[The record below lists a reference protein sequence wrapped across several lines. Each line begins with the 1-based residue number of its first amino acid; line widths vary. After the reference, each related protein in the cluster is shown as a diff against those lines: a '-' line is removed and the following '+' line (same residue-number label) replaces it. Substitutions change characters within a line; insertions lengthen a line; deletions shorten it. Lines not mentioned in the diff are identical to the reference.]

1 MKLNVAI
8 VGRPNVGKSTL
19 FNRLVGKKLALVDD
33 RPGVTRDRR
42 ENEAKLGDLLIN
54 IIDTAGLE
62 VAEEDA
68 LETRMRLQT
77 EEAIS
82 MADVIF
88 FMIDARMGL
97 TPMDEYFANMV
108 RKSGKTTILLANK
121 AEGKAAD
128 GGFYEAFSLG
138 LGEPIAV
145 SAEHGIGMADLY
157 EVLVKHEEEMI
168 AANGGVYPDE
178 EALLAADEGPAVDVA
193 IEGEI
198 EDEEEDV
205 LPYDPSKPL
214 RVAIVGR
221 PNAGKSTL
229 INQLIGED
237 RLLTGPEAGITRDS
251 ISVNWE
257 FKDRKFKLFDTAG
270 MRKKARV
277 QEKLEKLSVSDALRS
292 IQFAEVVVVTLD
304 VTKPFEKQDLQIA
317 DLVAREGRAIVI
329 ALNKWDLIENH
340 QEKLAEMR
348 EKANRLLPQMRDVP
362 LIPISGLTGKNLPR
376 LMQNILDIYDVWNI
390 RISTSR
396 LNRWLNNVVGHHPP
410 PGVGGRRIKIRY
422 ATQIKAR
429 PPTVAVFC
437 SRPDALPDSYTRYLL
452 NDFRDHFKVPA
463 VPVRVLMRK
472 GDNPYAAK
480 AAKRKIH

>member
-42 ENEAKLGDLLIN
+42 ESEATLGDITMN

-62 VAEEDA
+62 MADEDA
-68 LETRMRLQT
+68 LETRMRHQT
-77 EEAIS
+77 EEAIAMS
-82 MADVIF
+82 DVVL
-88 FMIDARMGL
+88 FMMDARAGI

-108 RKSGKTTILLANK
+108 RKSGKPTILLANK
-121 AEGKAAD
+121 SEGRASDA
-128 GGFYEAFSLG
+128 GFYEAFSLG
-138 LGEPIAV
+138 LGEPV
-145 SAEHGIGMADLY
+145 PMSAEHGIGMSDIFQ
-157 EVLVKHEEEMI
+157 ELVKIEEKKLAELK
-168 AANGGVYPDE
+168 
-178 EALLAADEGPAVDVA
+178 EAETENEVDAFLSDDAGPAVDVD
-193 IEGEI
+193 I
-198 EDEEEDV
+198 EDDESETP
-205 LPYDPSKPL
+205 LYDPSKPL

-229 INQLIGED
+229 INHLIGQE

-257 FKDRKFKLFDTAG
+257 FRDRKFKLFDTAG
-270 MRKKARV
+270 MRRKARV

-317 DLVAREGRAIVI
+317 DLVSREGRAIVI
-329 ALNKWDLIENH
+329 ALNKWDLVENP
-340 QEKLAEMR
+340 QEMLADLR
-348 EKANRLLPQMRDVP
+348 EKAERLLPQMRDVP
-362 LIPISGLTGKNLPR
+362 LVPISGLTGKNLDR
-376 LMQNILDIYDVWNI
+376 LMQSVLDIYEVWN
-390 RISTSR
+390 RRVSTSR
-396 LNRWLNNVVGHHPP
+396 LNRWLNHATESHPP
-410 PGVGGRRIKIRY
+410 PAVGGRRIKIRY

-429 PPTVAVFC
+429 PPTFVVMC
-437 SRPDALPDSYTRYLL
+437 SRPEALPDSYTRYLL
-452 NDFRDHFKVPA
+452 NDLRDMFDIPA
-463 VPVRVLMRK
+463 VPVRMLMRR

>member
-42 ENEAKLGDLLIN
+42 ESDAQLGDLHIN

-77 EEAIS
+77 EEAIG
-82 MADVIF
+82 MADVVL
-88 FMIDARMGL
+88 FMMDARAGI
-97 TPMDEYFANMV
+97 TPMDEHFAAMV
-108 RKSGKTTILLANK
+108 RKAGKPTVLLANK
-121 AEGKAAD
+121 SEGKASDA
-128 GGFYEAFSLG
+128 GYYEAFSLG
-138 LGEPIAV
+138 LGEPMPI
-145 SAEHGIGMADLY
+145 SAEHGIGMSDLY
-157 EVLVKHEEEMI
+157 EELVKYDDAKKIELGLAEDDDVE
-168 AANGGVYPDE
+168 AA
-178 EALLAADEGPAVDVA
+178 LADDEGPLVDVD
-193 IEGEI
+193 I
-198 EDEEEDV
+198 EDDEAETP
-205 LPYDPSKPL
+205 LYDPTKPL

-229 INQLIGED
+229 INHLIGQD

-257 FKDRKFKLFDTAG
+257 FRDRKFKLFDTAG
-270 MRKKARV
+270 MRRKARV

-329 ALNKWDLIENH
+329 ALNKWDLVENP
-340 QEKLAEMR
+340 QEMLADLR
-348 EKANRLLPQMRDVP
+348 EKAERLLPQMRNVP
-362 LIPISGLTGKNLPR
+362 LIPVSGLTGKNLDR
-376 LMQNILDIYDVWNI
+376 LMKAVLDIYEVWN
-390 RISTSR
+390 RRVSTSR
-396 LNRWLNNVVGHHPP
+396 LNRWLNDSTQGHPP
-410 PGVGGRRIKIRY
+410 PAVGGRRIKIRY

-429 PPTVAVFC
+429 PPTFVVMC
-437 SRPDALPDSYTRYLL
+437 SRPEDLPDSYQRYLL
-452 NDFRDHFKVPA
+452 NDLRDTFDIPA
-463 VPVRVLMRK
+463 VPVRMLMRR
-472 GDNPYAAK
+472 GDNPFAAK
-480 AAKRKIH
+480 AAKRKIY

>member
-42 ENEAKLGDLLIN
+42 ESEVQLGDLHIN

-82 MADVIF
+82 MADVVL
-88 FMIDARMGL
+88 FMMDARAGT
-97 TPMDEYFANMV
+97 TPMDEHFASMV
-108 RKSGKTTILLANK
+108 RKAGKPTILLANK
-121 AEGKAAD
+121 SEGKASDA
-128 GGFYEAFSLG
+128 GYYEAFSLG
-138 LGEPIAV
+138 LGEPMPL

-157 EVLVKHEEEMI
+157 EELVK
-168 AANGGVYPDE
+168 YDE
-178 EALLAADEGPAVDVA
+178 EKRAKLGSDEADAIDAALAEDDGPLVDVD
-193 IEGEI
+193 I
-198 EDEEEDV
+198 EDDESETP
-205 LPYDPSKPL
+205 LYDPTKPL

-229 INQLIGED
+229 INNLIGED

-257 FKDRKFKLFDTAG
+257 FRDRKFKLFDTAG
-270 MRKKARV
+270 MRRKARV

-292 IQFAEVVVVTLD
+292 IQFAEVVIVTLD

-317 DLVAREGRAIVI
+317 DLVGREGRAIVI
-329 ALNKWDLIENH
+329 ALNKWDLVEKP
-340 QEKLAEMR
+340 QEMMAELR
-348 EKANRLLPQMRDVP
+348 EKATRLLPQMRDVP
-362 LIPISGLTGKNLPR
+362 LVPVSGLTGKNLDR
-376 LMQNILDIYDVWNI
+376 LMKSVLDIYEVWN
-390 RISTSR
+390 RRVSTSR
-396 LNRWLNNVVGHHPP
+396 LNRWLNGATQGHPP
-410 PGVGGRRIKIRY
+410 PAVGGRRIKVRY
-422 ATQIKAR
+422 VTQIKTR
-429 PPTVAVFC
+429 PPTFVVMC
-437 SRPDALPDSYTRYLL
+437 SRPEDLPDSYQRYLL
-452 NDFRDHFKVPA
+452 NDLRDTFKIPA
-463 VPVRVLMRK
+463 VPVRMLMRK

-480 AAKRKIH
+480 ATKRKIY

>member
-42 ENEAKLGDLLIN
+42 ESEATLGDLAIN

-77 EEAIS
+77 EEAIG
-82 MADVIF
+82 MADVVF
-88 FMIDARMGL
+88 FMMDARAGI
-97 TPMDEYFANMV
+97 TPMDEHFANLV
-108 RKSGKTTILLANK
+108 RKSGKPTILLANK
-121 AEGKAAD
+121 SEGRASDA
-128 GGFYEAFSLG
+128 GFYEAFSLG
-138 LGEPIAV
+138 LGEPVAM
-145 SAEHGIGMADLY
+145 SAEHGIGMAEIYELLVAQEEDLRAAGGAQK
-157 EVLVKHEEEMI
+157 EEDLIEEDEGPLVDVELSDE
-168 AANGGVYPDE
+168 DE
-178 EALLAADEGPAVDVA
+178 EAGAPL
-193 IEGEI
+193 
-198 EDEEEDV
+198 
-205 LPYDPSKPL
+205 YDPTKPL

-229 INQLIGED
+229 INQLIGQD

-251 ISVNWE
+251 ISVNWVFRE
-257 FKDRKFKLFDTAG
+257 RKFKLFDTAG

-317 DLVAREGRAIVI
+317 DLVGREGRAIVI
-329 ALNKWDLIENH
+329 ALNKWDLVENP
-340 QEKLAEMR
+340 QEKLAELR
-348 EKANRLLPQMRDVP
+348 EKASRLLPQMRDVP
-362 LIPISGLTGKNLPR
+362 LVPISGLTGKNLDR
-376 LMQNILDIYDVWNI
+376 LMQAVLDIYEVWNI
-390 RISTSR
+390 RISTAR
-396 LNRWLNNVVGHHPP
+396 LNRWLNDAVGSHPP
-410 PGVGGRRIKIRY
+410 PAAGGRRIKIRY

-429 PPTVAVFC
+429 PPTFVVMC
-437 SRPDALPDSYTRYLL
+437 SRPEALPDSYTRFLL
-452 NDFRDHFKVPA
+452 NDLRDMFKIPA
-463 VPVRVLMRK
+463 VPVRMLMRK

-480 AAKRKIH
+480 AAKRKIQ

>member
-42 ENEAKLGDLLIN
+42 ESEARIGDLTIN

-77 EEAIS
+77 EEAIAL
-82 MADVIF
+82 ADVVL
-88 FMIDARMGL
+88 FMMDARAGI
-97 TPMDEYFANMV
+97 TPMDEYFAKMV
-108 RKSGKTTILLANK
+108 RKAGKPTILLANK
-121 AEGKAAD
+121 SEGRASDA
-128 GGFYEAFSLG
+128 GFYEAFALG
-138 LGEPIAV
+138 LGDPV
-145 SAEHGIGMADLY
+145 PLSAEHGIGISDLY
-157 EVLVKHEEEMI
+157 EALLKYEEEKL
-168 AANGGVYPDE
+168 AAAGPLNDQLDS
-178 EALLAADEGPAVDVA
+178 LLAEEDGPQVDVV
-193 IEGEI
+193 I
-198 EDEEEDV
+198 EDDESEAP
-205 LPYDPSKPL
+205 LYDPTKPL

-229 INQLIGED
+229 INHMIGED

-257 FKDRKFKLFDTAG
+257 FRDRKIKLFDTAG

-317 DLVAREGRAIVI
+317 DLVQREGRAIVI
-329 ALNKWDLIENH
+329 ALNKWDLIENP
-340 QEKLAEMR
+340 QEVMADLR
-348 EKANRLLPQMRDVP
+348 EKASRLLPQMRDVP
-362 LIPISGLTGKNLPR
+362 MVPISGLTGKNLDR
-376 LMQNILDIYDVWNI
+376 LMQAVLDIYEIWNR

-396 LNRWLNNVVGHHPP
+396 LNRWLNDAVGSHPP
-410 PGVGGRRIKIRY
+410 PAAGGRRNKIRY

-429 PPTVAVFC
+429 PPTFVVMC
-437 SRPDALPDSYTRYLL
+437 SRPEALPDSYTRYLL
-452 NDFRDHFKVPA
+452 NDLRESFDIPA
-463 VPVRVLMRK
+463 VPVRMLMRK

-480 AAKRKIH
+480 AAKRKIQ

>member
-42 ENEAKLGDLLIN
+42 ECEATIGDLTIN

-77 EEAIS
+77 EEAIQL
-82 MADVIF
+82 ADICF
-88 FMIDARMGL
+88 FMIDARSGI

-108 RKSGKTTILLANK
+108 RKSGKPTVLLANK
-121 AEGKAAD
+121 AEGRAAD
-128 GGFYEAFSLG
+128 GGFYESFSLG

-157 EVLVKHEEEMI
+157 EVLVKQEEEMI
-168 AANGGVYPDE
+168 AANGGE
-178 EALLAADEGPAVDVA
+178 NIFANALAEDEGPQVDVA
-193 IEGEI
+193 IDGEI
-198 EDEEEDV
+198 EDEEAAKP
-205 LPYDPSKPL
+205 LYDPSKPL

-229 INQLIGED
+229 INNLIGED

-257 FKDRKFKLFDTAG
+257 WGERKFKLFDTAG

-329 ALNKWDLIENH
+329 ALNKWDLVENH
-340 QEKLAEMR
+340 QQKLQEMR
-348 EKANRLLPQMRDVP
+348 EKATRLLPQMRNVP
-362 LIPISGLTGKNLPR
+362 LIPISGLTGKNLDR
-376 LMQNILDIYDVWNI
+376 LMRSILDIYEIWNI

-396 LNRWLNNVVGHHPP
+396 LNRWLNNVTHHHPP
-410 PGVGGRRIKIRY
+410 PGVAGRRIKIRY

-429 PPTVAVFC
+429 PPTIAVFC
-437 SRPDALPDSYTRYLL
+437 SRPEALPDSYTRYLL
-452 NDFRDHFKVPA
+452 NDFREHFKVPA
-463 VPVRVLMRK
+463 VPVRMLMRK

-480 AAKRKIH
+480 AAKRKIY